1 MWRSKKSYIG
11 ENVRAKHL
19 AYIGDATLEDE
30 VNVGAGVVFANF
42 DGKKKYESYVGK
54 GAFIG
59 SNSLI
64 VAPIRIGSYS
74 FIAGGS
80 VITKNVPDGDM
91 AIERSRLR
99 ILKDKGREKLL
110 D

>member
-1 MWRSKKSYIG
+1 M
-11 ENVRAKHL
+11 
-19 AYIGDATLEDE
+19 
-30 VNVGAGVVFANF
+30 GAGVVFANF

-80 VITKNVPDGDM
+80 VITKDVPDGDL
-91 AIERSRLR
+91 AIERSKLR
-99 ILKDKGREKLL
+99 ILKGKGKEKLL

>member
-1 MWRSKKSYIG
+1 M
-11 ENVRAKHL
+11 
-19 AYIGDATLEDE
+19 
-30 VNVGAGVVFANF
+30 
-42 DGKKKYESYVGK
+42 
-54 GAFIG
+54 
-59 SNSLI
+59 
-64 VAPIRIGSYS
+64 APIRIGSYS